1 MKEVTEVIGLKG
13 CVDCEVSQRRNA
25 HAKRGEVPLILPCWN
40 ADAVGGMCGVAVKCI
55 DITQNTECE
64 GISRIRD

>member
-1 MKEVTEVIGLKG
+1 MGFKG
-13 CVDCEVSQRRNA
+13 GVGCEVSQRGNA
-25 HAKRGEVPLILPCWN
+25 PAQRGEVPLILPCWN

-55 DITQNTECE
+55 DITQNTDCE

>member
-1 MKEVTEVIGLKG
+1 MEVKSPGSTWVVPPEL
-13 CVDCEVSQRRNA
+13 VD
-25 HAKRGEVPLILPCWN
+25 WN

-55 DITQNTECE
+55 EITQNTDCE